1 MEISFENDDAKTLFY
16 VGRRVR
22 VDTGEALDQRYVRG
36 RPRAGGR
43 GAEGDPP
50 WPAVDPDTPTTIRAG
65 RLIDGAGAVRENAR
79 ITLDGSRIGRIDR
92 LRGTVTY
99 DLSDFTA
106 MPGLID
112 THVHLT
118 AHFDADGRNHSDPD
132 ETPEQAI
139 LYAAENAYRTL
150 MAGFTTVQSLGS
162 LRDRLAYRVRDG
174 GQDRMDAIISA
185 TSRAAESLG
194 LADTIGTIAPGLE
207 ADLVA
212 VAANPLAPSP
222 PCATSAS

>member
-1 MEISFENDDAKTLFY
+1 
-16 VGRRVR
+16 
-22 VDTGEALDQRYVRG
+22 
-36 RPRAGGR
+36 
-43 GAEGDPP
+43 
-50 WPAVDPDTPTTIRAG
+50 
-65 RLIDGAGAVRENAR
+65 
-79 ITLDGSRIGRIDR
+79 
-92 LRGTVTY
+92 
-99 DLSDFTA
+99 

-222 PCATSAS
+222 PCPTSAS